1 MFNDKNQHISPFIRK
16 HIPNNERQGYF
27 PRSSWGIQM
36 LGESYAQNR
45 NSIEQE
51 HNYSQL
57 SHFIDEEIEIVGNC
71 SNCSHMCRS
80 QTHRLAKVHISLH
93 FHPTQLS
100 LYHSAVLFSV
110 HHFQKGFFW
119 LLGEAKSL
127 SNGALACLK
136 LSVTVAEKNN
146 SNARFSQD
154 TWVLVTTLLLTTCQ
168 MLTRISTL
176 GS

>member
-16 HIPNNERQGYF
+16 HIPNNGRQGYF
-27 PRSSWGIQM
+27 PRSSRGIQM
-36 LGESYAQNR
+36 LGESYAQNH

-71 SNCSHMCRS
+71 NNCSHMCRS

-100 LYHSAVLFSV
+100 LYCSAILFSV
-110 HHFQKGFFW
+110 PPLSERV
-119 LLGEAKSL
+119 LLASGRSQIIEQWSI
-127 SNGALACLK
+127 SLK
-136 LSVTVAEKNN
+136 LCVTVGEKNN
-146 SNARFSQD
+146 NNARFSQD

-168 MLTRISTL
+168 TLTRISTL
-176 GS
+176 GP